1 MKHLFILL
9 ACIAATQAA
18 SHVVCQAFFGASIG
32 DVEWA
37 VVHRRKELA
46 LGEKGFWG
54 GRRMICNG
62 KEVLSLCR
70 SDPYE
75 DQHSTVLKQRT
86 SSVWEHPLHT
96 PYTTGTTGVNR
107 EPTSGRGINIIE
119 DI

>member
-18 SHVVCQAFFGASIG
+18 SHVVCHGFFGASIG

-75 DQHSTVLKQRT
+75 DQHSTFLKQRT
-86 SSVWEHPLHT
+86 SVGCMASGSKNW
-96 PYTTGTTGVNR
+96 YTCDRTC
-107 EPTSGRGINIIE
+107 
-119 DI
+119 